1 MTSEVGLRV
10 RALNIT
16 TAASASAAYNAQTWK
31 SARFPVESVRDALL
45 NAVAHFAEVIAETA
59 NHPWRIL
66 FAGTTGSLADA
77 AAIPSTVGG
86 FPIIGVY
93 GEVRD
98 ASDGRHC
105 SPKGVTYIER
115 VKRLAY
121 DDYCYAIVGAK
132 IRHTRTNVV
141 MDVCRYDAA
150 TERTAAGAAG
160 AAGNMILPD
169 TLEPAVVAHAL
180 ANLVVTD
187 EYQGQAGYYGAFAA
201 AVAEQIRAGMTNVDA
216 TLKPAPQPAG
226 RAE

>member
-16 TAASASAAYNAQTWK
+16 TAASASAAYTAQTWK

-66 FAGTTGSLADA
+66 FTGVTGSLADA

-98 ASDGRHC
+98 ATDARHC
-105 SPKGVTYIER
+105 TPKSVTYIER
-115 VKRLAY
+115 AKRLAY
-121 DDYCYAIVGAK
+121 DDYHFAIVGAK

-160 AAGNMILPD
+160 NMILPD
-169 TLEPAVVAHAL
+169 TLEAAVVAYAL

-187 EYQGQAGYYGAFAA
+187 EYQGQASYYAGFAGA
-201 AVAEQIRAGMTNVDA
+201 VVDQIRSGMTSIDV
-216 TLKPAPQPAG
+216 TLKPAPPPAE